1 MFQGVMVAMVT
12 PFKNGGREVDE
23 EKIEE
28 LVEFQIRNNTSAL
41 VPCGTTGES
50 PTLSLGEH
58 ERVVEV
64 VVEVARKRIPV
75 IPGTGSNDTAVA
87 IHLTKHAAD
96 VGADGALVVAPYYNR
111 PSQEGL
117 YRHFRAIAEAADL
130 PNVLYNIQA
139 RTAVNIEPE
148 TIERLAKD
156 CKNIVG
162 VKEASGNL
170 DQMSK
175 IKILC
180 GPTFDLISGDDS
192 LLLPLLA
199 VGGVAVIS
207 VTGNL
212 VPNDLLEMIEEFKK
226 GNVKR
231 ATEQHQRLFPLMRAM
246 FLETNPVPI
255 KTAMGMLGMIEPDV
269 RLPLW
274 EMKPENKEKLR
285 KAVLAYGL
293 REGYWKGGD

>member
-1 MFQGVMVAMVT
+1 M
-12 PFKNGGREVDE
+12 
-23 EKIEE
+23 
-28 LVEFQIRNNTSAL
+28 
-41 VPCGTTGES
+41 
-50 PTLSLGEH
+50 
-58 ERVVEV
+58 
-64 VVEVARKRIPV
+64 
-75 IPGTGSNDTAVA
+75 
-87 IHLTKHAAD
+87 
-96 VGADGALVVAPYYNR
+96 
-111 PSQEGL
+111 
-117 YRHFRAIAEAADL
+117 
-130 PNVLYNIQA
+130 
-139 RTAVNIEPE
+139 NIEPE

-192 LLLPLLA
+192 LTLPLLA

-212 VPNDLLEMIEEFKK
+212 VPNDLLEMTEEFKK
-226 GNVKR
+226 GNVKE
-231 ATEQHQRLFPLMRAM
+231 ATERHQRLFPLMRAM
-246 FLETNPVPI
+246 SLETNPVPI

-274 EMKPENKEKLR
+274 EMKPENREKLR
-285 KAVLAYGL
+285 RAILDYGL
-293 REGYWKGGD
+293 RQGYWKGD